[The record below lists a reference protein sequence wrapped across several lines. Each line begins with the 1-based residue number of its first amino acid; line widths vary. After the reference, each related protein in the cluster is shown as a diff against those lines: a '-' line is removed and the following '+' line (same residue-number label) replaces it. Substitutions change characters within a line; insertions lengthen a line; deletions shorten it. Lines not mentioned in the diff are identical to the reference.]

1 MATIDVRL
9 IFQTPLNIGSGA
21 QQGTLADRAM
31 IKDHRGWPYVPASAL
46 KGRLRHAVEQV
57 AAGLGQRIC
66 VTHQNMC
73 PDESGYV
80 CPVCCIFG
88 SPWLPG
94 RLRFARLEL
103 AGPDWL
109 LERLE
114 ARRSPPRT
122 TQRYGVALSRR
133 RGVAED
139 ALLYTT
145 ELFEPGV
152 ELVFHG
158 QLVGDLIPSQV
169 ALVLAGLRLLPALGR
184 GKSGGL
190 GWFRVRVET
199 SGPGTEGLDT
209 PAGVRAALETFRPS
223 HARQGTAQ
231 EAAT

>member
-31 IKDHRGWPYVPASAL
+31 IKDHQGWPYVPASAL
-46 KGRLRHAVEQV
+46 KGRLRHAVEQIAV
-57 AAGLGQRIC
+57 GLGQRVC

-73 PDESGYV
+73 PNESGYV

-88 SPWLPG
+88 APWIPG
-94 RLRFARLEL
+94 RLRFARLNL
-103 AGPDWL
+103 AGPGWL
-109 LERLE
+109 IERLE
-114 ARRSPPRT
+114 ARRVLPKT

-152 ELVFHG
+152 ELAFHG
-158 QLVGDLIPSQV
+158 QLVGDLTPSQV
-169 ALVLAGLRLLPALGR
+169 ALVLAGLKLLPALGR

-190 GWFRVRVET
+190 GWLRVKAQV

-209 PAGVRAALETFRPS
+209 PTGVRAALEMFRPS
-223 HARQGTAQ
+223 DTRQSTVQ
-231 EAAT
+231 EASA